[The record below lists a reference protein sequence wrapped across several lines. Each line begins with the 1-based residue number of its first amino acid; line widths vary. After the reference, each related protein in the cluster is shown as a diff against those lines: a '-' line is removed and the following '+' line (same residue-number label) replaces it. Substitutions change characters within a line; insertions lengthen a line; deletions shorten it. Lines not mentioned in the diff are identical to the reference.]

1 MREDETGKFGR
12 GASIMVASVF
22 IAKLL
27 GLFIVVPLQNIIG
40 GYAYGIYRIA
50 YPLYTIMLTLSTIG
64 FPLAL
69 SKTISQLS
77 AAGKHK
83 EAYATFRIIGRFM
96 LIFGIIA
103 FLLMWFGASM
113 YLKIS
118 LPQHSESLEA
128 AALPAIHALAPALL
142 LLPFISIERGYL
154 QGYLRLE
161 ASGASQV
168 VDQIGRVAFILVGT
182 LVATYIGYN
191 PSTKA
196 AIATFGA
203 TVGVI
208 GAFVLLRS
216 AVRKLRRE
224 SARKSRFSPPVQ
236 LRSTDV
242 LKNLFVYALPIASG
256 TLVLPLSQAIDA
268 FTIPRLMVANGA
280 SMVQAIIDYGIYT
293 GEALILM
300 QLPLSFA
307 NAIGASIM
315 PALTESRAIGNKN
328 MTKLRLQTALKM
340 MTFITFPA
348 AITLCILAKPINI
361 TLFSSD
367 AGTDAIAIAGIM
379 SIFSALELVST
390 YILQG
395 YDRFYRP
402 VTYMGI
408 GLVIK
413 LGLNIML
420 IPKLGINGAAIASTI
435 GYLISSWLNMRSVRR
450 FSGLHINFPSTAW
463 RPLAASIIVGAW
475 FLLLLR
481 GIQVLQAWQPQI
493 AAMRIVSLLE
503 VLIGLFVGA
512 PIYLFFALRLK
523 AVSGDELSRMPL
535 VGKLLV
541 HRSHT

>member
-1 MREDETGKFGR
+1 MRENGTGKFGR

-22 IAKLL
+22 ISKLL
-27 GLFIVVPLQNIIG
+27 GLLVVVPLQNIIG

-50 YPLYTIMLTLSTIG
+50 YPLYTIMLTLATIG

-77 AAGKHK
+77 AAGKHR
-83 EAYATFRIIGRFM
+83 EAYTTFRIIGRYM
-96 LIFGIIA
+96 LIFGILA
-103 FLLMWFGASM
+103 FLLMWFGAPL
-113 YLKIS
+113 YLTLS

-128 AALPAIHALAPALL
+128 AAVPAIHALAPALL

-168 VDQIGRVAFILVGT
+168 VDQIGRVAFILLGT
-182 LVATYIGYN
+182 IVAATAGFH

-208 GAFVLLRS
+208 GAFLLLRVS
-216 AVRKLRRE
+216 VRKLRRE
-224 SARKSRFSPPVQ
+224 TQRKSRFSNSAP
-236 LRSTDV
+236 LKSGAV

-268 FTIPRLMVANGA
+268 FTIPRLLFANGA
-280 SMVQAIIDYGIYT
+280 TMVKAITDYGIYT

-315 PALTESRAIGNKN
+315 PALTESRTIGNKK
-328 MTKLRLQTALKM
+328 MTKVRLQASFKM
-340 MTFITFPA
+340 MTFMTFPA
-348 AITLCILAKPINI
+348 AVTLGILARPINI
-361 TLFSSD
+361 ALFSST
-367 AGTDAIAIAGIM
+367 AGTESIAIAGLM

-402 VTYMGI
+402 VVHMVI
-408 GLVIK
+408 GVIIK
-413 LGLNIML
+413 LVLNIVL
-420 IPKLGINGAAIASTI
+420 VPKMGINGAAVASTV
-435 GYLISSWLNMRSVRR
+435 GYAISSWLNMRSVRR
-450 FSGLHINFPSTAW
+450 FSNLPINFPSMAW
-463 RPLAASIIVGAW
+463 RPLAASILVGAW
-475 FLLLLR
+475 FFLLLR
-481 GIQVLQAWQPQI
+481 GVKVLQEWQPLL
-493 AAMRIVSLLE
+493 AATRGVALLI

-512 PIYLFFALRLK
+512 PIYLYFAMKFK
-523 AVSGDELSRMPL
+523 AVSGDELSRIPFIGKYL
-535 VGKLLV
+535 VR
-541 HRSHT
+541 RSNA